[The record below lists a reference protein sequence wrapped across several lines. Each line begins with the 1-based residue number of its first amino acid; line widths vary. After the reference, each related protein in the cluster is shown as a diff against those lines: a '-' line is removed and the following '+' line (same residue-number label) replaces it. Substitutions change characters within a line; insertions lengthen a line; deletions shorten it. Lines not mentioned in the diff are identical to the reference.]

1 MNVETVNNSRDLA
14 QMMTSLNLDIEA
26 RRKFIEAAG
35 KADDFVSFVKDVN
48 NGKISFDQM
57 PLKKGKSQKSISANI
72 RLLMREGRTLKQ
84 AQAIALSTA
93 GKKKTAKKRKRK
105 QYKVSYLYC
114 YAITLWINEAKRHKE
129 KEKERR

>member
-1 MNVETVNNSRDLA
+1 
-14 QMMTSLNLDIEA
+14 
-26 RRKFIEAAG
+26 
-35 KADDFVSFVKDVN
+35 
-48 NGKISFDQM
+48 M

-105 QYKVSYLYC
+105 QYKVSYFYC
-114 YAITLWINEAKRHKE
+114 HALTLWINEAQRNKE
-129 KEKERR
+129 KEN